1 MTPLAAVVS
10 GRVTKWVLIVAW
22 VVLTVVLEPLG
33 SKLADVSTS
42 ATESFLP
49 SDAQSTRVVRLL
61 DERFASGETATG
73 LVVYQRTGGL
83 TAADRRKIAHDAKAA
98 TSLHSLPVVG
108 RPAVPFQPGSPPG
121 LVSSHGDL
129 AFTAVTVR
137 NDNKKLGDWGK
148 DLRDITGSGSGGL
161 QVFVTGDLGLA
172 ADDDEASGATD
183 TRLLIATVALVLVL
197 LSVIYRSPLIA
208 LLPLLVVGSSFA
220 MALGLIYL
228 YAKSGA
234 TVATN
239 STNIVVVLMF
249 GVGTDYCLLLVSR
262 YREELRR
269 GQDKHEAMR
278 MAVRRAGPAI
288 LASGLTV
295 AAAMLVLLVADVG
308 STQTFGPVAAI
319 GVSLVCVAALTVL
332 PALLSVFGRRGF
344 WPRQGQVAYRPG
356 APAAARPG
364 VWRRVGGRVLQRPAT
379 ALGLTV
385 ALFALGGLG
394 ILAYKEDYSVQ
405 GAFKTSTEATDGF
418 LALERAFPAG
428 VLSPTTVLVRRTDGP
443 VRSADVAAVR
453 RRLTH
458 VPQVASVSHQ
468 LERSRDGRIA
478 SLQVVFRDDPLNA
491 PALARVPT
499 MRQRLSGLP
508 PGVEALTGQGSAI
521 YYDFKQAAARD
532 LKLIVPLVLIV
543 LVLILAVLLEAL
555 VAPLLLIATV
565 LVSFLGT
572 FG

>member
-1 MTPLAAVVS
+1 MSLLAGVVS

-22 VVLTVVLEPLG
+22 VVLTVVLERPG

-61 DERFASGETATG
+61 DDRFASGETATG

-121 LVSSHGDL
+121 LVSPHGDL
-129 AFTAVTVR
+129 AFTAGTVR

-269 GQDKHEAMR
+269 GPDKHEEMR
-278 MAVRRAGPAI
+278 M
-288 LASGLTV
+288 
-295 AAAMLVLLVADVG
+295 
-308 STQTFGPVAAI
+308 
-319 GVSLVCVAALTVL
+319 
-332 PALLSVFGRRGF
+332 
-344 WPRQGQVAYRPG
+344 
-356 APAAARPG
+356 
-364 VWRRVGGRVLQRPAT
+364 GGRPA
-379 ALGLTV
+379 
-385 ALFALGGLG
+385 
-394 ILAYKEDYSVQ
+394 
-405 GAFKTSTEATDGF
+405 GAAVFFRGGF
-418 LALERAFPAG
+418 LAPGGRGPLGGGPR
-428 VLSPTTVLVRRTDGP
+428 SP
-443 VRSADVAAVR
+443 
-453 RRLTH
+453 
-458 VPQVASVSHQ
+458 
-468 LERSRDGRIA
+468 
-478 SLQVVFRDDPLNA
+478 
-491 PALARVPT
+491 PT
-499 MRQRLSGLP
+499 R
-508 PGVEALTGQGSAI
+508 
-521 YYDFKQAAARD
+521 
-532 LKLIVPLVLIV
+532 
-543 LVLILAVLLEAL
+543 
-555 VAPLLLIATV
+555 
-565 LVSFLGT
+565 
-572 FG
+572 